1 MNSIMK
7 LSLIVIL
14 ILSAVSS
21 VAAQTDSS
29 MIYLYQGN
37 NALRAGDNE
46 TAIKSFNN
54 SLRFNPANYAALKN
68 IGVAYSATGDFI
80 KAKTNFDKAFA
91 IDSTDADLNNNIGAL
106 LDSQNKAEE
115 AIRYFKL
122 ANEASPNNAV
132 YLTNL
137 GRAYSKIGR
146 TSLALENLHWSLA
159 IDRNNFVTWQSIG
172 SCHAVADQL
181 DSAEYYYQQAIE
193 RGGKSRDL
201 YYFLAT
207 VKNKMGKIKE
217 AIPLYQRAVKID
229 PNHAEAL
236 NSLGMMLIK
245 DQQYQEAADAFA
257 KLIELRPEN
266 KIAHVGYG
274 VALAL
279 SGDEAAGQA
288 KLDELFA
295 IDSALGFQMIKV
307 IASERERVKNEQPS
321 N

>member
-1 MNSIMK
+1 M
-7 LSLIVIL
+7 IL
-14 ILSAVSS
+14 IAVSPL
-21 VAAQTDSS
+21 AAQTDSS

-46 TAIKSFNN
+46 TAIKAFNN
-54 SLRFNPANYAALKN
+54 ALRFNPAHFAALKN
-68 IGVAYSATGDFI
+68 LGVVYSSTGDFT
-80 KAKTNFDKAFA
+80 KAKANFDKAFA

-115 AIRYFKL
+115 AIRYFKM

-137 GRAYSKIGR
+137 GRAYSKVGR

-159 IDRNNFVTWQSIG
+159 IDRTNFVTWQSIG
-172 SCHAVADQL
+172 SCHAVANQL

-201 YYFLAT
+201 FYFLAT
-207 VKNKMGKIKE
+207 VKNKLGKYKE
-217 AIPLYQRAVKID
+217 AIQLYQRVVSID

-245 DQQYQEAADAFA
+245 DGQYKEAADTFA
-257 KLIELRPEN
+257 KLIELRPDN

-279 SGDEAAGQA
+279 SGDDEAGKA

-295 IDSALGFQMIKV
+295 IDSALGFQMLKV
-307 IASERERVKNEQPS
+307 VASERERVKNK
-321 N
+321 